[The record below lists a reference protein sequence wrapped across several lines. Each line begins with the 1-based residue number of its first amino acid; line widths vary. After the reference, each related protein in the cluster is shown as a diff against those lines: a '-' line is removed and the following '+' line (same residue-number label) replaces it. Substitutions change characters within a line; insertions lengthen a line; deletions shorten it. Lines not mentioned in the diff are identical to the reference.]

1 MMMRIAPS
9 QSRWIS
15 YRRVSCS
22 HKPSNLCPGSKTRLH
37 LTHILPLGT
46 PRTNRSSSGGMML
59 IRRDGSHPQAFNLA
73 HQTMKYSRVRFRKDP
88 DGNVIAFEKCGCEA
102 GANTFRPC
110 REHQGD
116 QQQEA

>member
-1 MMMRIAPS
+1 
-9 QSRWIS
+9 
-15 YRRVSCS
+15 
-22 HKPSNLCPGSKTRLH
+22 
-37 LTHILPLGT
+37 
-46 PRTNRSSSGGMML
+46 MML

-116 QQQEA
+116 EQQEARLQAEALYHSVQQLRKRDQ